1 MQDLKIH
8 NPAIVLE
15 NVDVHLGGLAILNG
29 VNLSIGAGEF
39 IVVLGPNG
47 AGKTTLLKLLL
58 GLIRPSAGLLQ
69 VLDRTPK
76 RGNQAIGYVPQHRVI
91 EPETPIRTRDL
102 VVLVWMDTAG
112 VSAGRHVVV
121 VSGLIAL

>member
-15 NVDVHLGGLAILNG
+15 NVDVRLGGLSILNE

-69 VLDRTPK
+69 VLGRTP
-76 RGNQAIGYVPQHRVI
+76 RAR
-91 EPETPIRTRDL
+91 
-102 VVLVWMDTAG
+102 
-112 VSAGRHVVV
+112 
-121 VSGLIAL
+121 